1 MDVHITYETLFDLLR
16 KERSLDELQH
26 LDVDFWS
33 HVVSYLRER
42 DSFMKKTSMAEQEK
56 TRIQLQNIKRIIKEI
71 YEHRQRKLVNLAI
84 NVVRTES
91 AAYLDRGSMLEEEK
105 LLFENLLKL
114 LTTHKQELLLQVLN
128 NDFSLLSPEVS
139 SEDSSKSSSEDSFN
153 SSSDDSSNKS
163 SESISTSSSSYS
175 SSESSNNS
183 QSEESKLKDVSSE
196 ENSVSSDD
204 EDILVKFLTSV
215 PKFLGKDKEVFG
227 PYDQGKMVSL
237 PSSLVAIL
245 LKKGKVQKVMAD

>member
-26 LDVDFWS
+26 LDQDFWS
-33 HVVSYLRER
+33 HVVTYLRER
-42 DSFMKKTSMAEQEK
+42 DSFMQKTSMAEQEK

-91 AAYLDRGSMLEEEK
+91 ADHLDRDSILNEEK
-105 LLFENLLKL
+105 SLFETLLKL

-139 SEDSSKSSSEDSFN
+139 SDSSSTNSDSDSSSTESTSISDSSSSSETT
-153 SSSDDSSNKS
+153 
-163 SESISTSSSSYS
+163 STSSTES
-175 SSESSNNS
+175 SSE
-183 QSEESKLKDVSSE
+183 EL
-196 ENSVSSDD
+196 SDGG
-204 EDILVKFLTSV
+204 DILVKFLTSV
-215 PKFLGKDKEVFG
+215 PKFLGKDKEIFG
-227 PYDQGKMVSL
+227 PYDQGKMISL

-245 LKKGKVQKVMAD
+245 LSKGKVKKVMAD

>member
-26 LDVDFWS
+26 LDIDFWS
-33 HVVSYLRER
+33 HVVNYLRER
-42 DSFMKKTSMAEQEK
+42 DAFMKKTSMSEQEK

-91 AAYLDRGSMLEEEK
+91 ADYLDTTSMLNEEK
-105 LLFENLLKL
+105 PLFNTLLKL

-128 NDFSLLSPEVS
+128 NDFSLLSSEITS
-139 SEDSSKSSSEDSFN
+139 SKDEDSSLTSSSFSSKEISSSEEEKSQKCN
-153 SSSDDSSNKS
+153 SKKDDGDKS
-163 SESISTSSSSYS
+163 SVKIE
-175 SSESSNNS
+175 
-183 QSEESKLKDVSSE
+183 KDDGD
-196 ENSVSSDD
+196 ENSVDDNNKISD
-204 EDILVKFLTSV
+204 EEILVKFLSSV
-215 PKFLGKDKEVFG
+215 PKFLGKDKQVFG
-227 PYDQGKMVSL
+227 PYDQGKIVSL

-245 LKKGKVQKVMAD
+245 LKKGKVQKVMGD